1 MVLDYLPAIIQEG
14 WNSSTERKGTQERPT
29 WSNLGIGSVA
39 LRGGSASETGWK
51 PNASWRKL
59 LGQLCKFIQYVCQH
73 SSPTTLK
80 LLNLTNLSLSCTKFY
95 NILTKSST
103 TLPLHGSKLRPLLP
117 NSFGTWS
124 AARFLIVS
132 LPRGPQRL
140 EVTTDGHF
148 GEPLHQNSDIVVN
161 LV

>member
-14 WNSSTERKGTQERPT
+14 WNRTTERKGTQERPT

-51 PNASWRKL
+51 PNASWRKS

-80 LLNLTNLSLSCTKFY
+80 LLHLTNLSLSCNKFY

-103 TLPLHGSKLRPLLP
+103 TLPLHGSKMVQTSSNFVRCCLTPLERDLQP
-117 NSFGTWS
+117 VFWSFRCRVGH
-124 AARFLIVS
+124 
-132 LPRGPQRL
+132 RG
-140 EVTTDGHF
+140 
-148 GEPLHQNSDIVVN
+148 SK
-161 LV
+161 